1 MLSTK
6 PKKKRQEAETRRQH
20 TVYYYYYHYVIIPVV
35 PNIYQVRI
43 ITVTTILIVK
53 RSYTTKNHTQRKETI
68 QHLAIIVV
76 LPFNI
81 TIIVVNYYTKYLIY
95 HQPKA

>member
-1 MLSTK
+1 M
-6 PKKKRQEAETRRQH
+6 QH
-20 TVYYYYYHYVIIPVV
+20 TVYYYYYYYHYVIIPVV

-43 ITVTTILIVK
+43 IAVTTILIVK

-81 TIIVVNYYTKYLIY
+81 TIIVVNYYTNYLIY
-95 HQPKA
+95 HQPKAWIARVTLQSIYSTN